1 MKSSPLKIILS
12 LTTVVAFVVLG
23 GAILVIQKYYPF
35 KPSIE
40 RDGGTILVYE
50 IDEESLPAEYQPK
63 EMAEAILRRVDPTD
77 SHNVS
82 VRPDG
87 AQRMEIRILCGE
99 GHEEHVEQIKE

>member
-23 GAILVIQKYYPF
+23 GAIWVFQKYYPF

-50 IDEESLPAEYQPK
+50 LDWA
-63 EMAEAILRRVDPTD
+63 
-77 SHNVS
+77 
-82 VRPDG
+82 
-87 AQRMEIRILCGE
+87 
-99 GHEEHVEQIKE
+99 